1 MAITKRKLLTVFKS
15 QSEVA
20 RKLGLDAP
28 AVSKWPMDK
37 PIPEKHELRLRYV
50 LMPEIRWDENDA
62 KRA

>member
-15 QSEVA
+15 QADIA
-20 RKLGLDAP
+20 RKLGIDDP
-28 AVSKWPMDK
+28 AVCRWPMDK

-50 LMPEIRWDENDA
+50 LMPEVRWDETTA